1 MVKSNTQTARTIVM
15 ACDEAYAM
23 PLATALRSIADANRH
38 GQSLEAYILVNDF
51 SEDTRA
57 KVLKSI
63 PQGSIS
69 LHWIPIDMAAFENFV
84 ADRHVSKMTYARL
97 LIPSMLPR
105 SVSRALYIDVDTLI
119 LDDLSELWESELE
132 GALVG
137 AVLDDLDQRI
147 RFDSPG
153 LESVPRVRNYFNAG
167 ILLIDLDRWRSE
179 KIAEKALAYLAGNP
193 RTMFWDQDAL
203 NVVCDGR
210 WKRLDGKWNFQ
221 DLAGRLDGNE
231 VEFASLSTERVAI
244 AHFASNL
251 KPWLAWVLSPNA
263 DFYDSFRSRTCFA
276 RSPRLKFF
284 DFRQRAWSHTK
295 RFLRR
300 FALVRAIRA
309 HVKQIG
315 AQPSN

>member
-1 MVKSNTQTARTIVM
+1 
-15 ACDEAYAM
+15 M
-23 PLATALRSIADANRH
+23 PLATALQSIAGANRR
-38 GQSLEAYILVNDF
+38 GQSLEVYILVNDF
-51 SEDTRA
+51 SEDSRR

-63 PQGSIS
+63 PEGWIS
-69 LHWIPIDMAAFENFV
+69 LHWIPIDLAAFENFI

-97 LIPSMLPR
+97 LIPSMLPQ

-119 LDDLSELWESELE
+119 LDDLSELWESELD
-132 GALVG
+132 GAVVG

-147 RFDSPG
+147 KFDAPG
-153 LESVPRVRNYFNAG
+153 LESVPRVGNYFNAG

-193 RTMFWDQDAL
+193 QTMFWDQDAL
-203 NVVCDGR
+203 NVVCDAR

-231 VEFASLSTERVAI
+231 LELARLSTGRVAI

-263 DFYDSFRSRTCFA
+263 DFYDGFRSRTCFA
-276 RSPRLKFF
+276 RNPRQKFL

-295 RFLRR
+295 KFLRR
-300 FALVRAIRA
+300 FALFRAIRT

-315 AQPSN
+315 AQLSN